1 MYNGEIQSFD
11 WSTADIVKH
20 GATVS
25 TTITKKTTHLVVTD
39 EDYRKNSSSK
49 VLIAKDKNDVSIVTW
64 DWVQDSINAKCRK
77 NELDYV
83 LSELPGD
90 DVDNVDTND
99 ANINPGKHK
108 IDNTSESDVVIPSRK
123 KRRAA
128 KHVIE
133 EKKMVKIIKKGKA
146 PVDELFQMKDSYH
159 VFSNTQATWDCL
171 LNQTNAGTNN
181 NKFFIIQLLESDS
194 GGSYYVYSRWG
205 RVGYDGQQ
213 AMSGPWSSLDMAKY
227 EFEKKFRDKTKN
239 KWMDICQDKSS
250 FKAVKGKYTLLERD
264 YGDDEVDILTKNNA
278 VVPPPPIPESK
289 LHPKIQNII
298 KLIFDVSLWNDT
310 MVELNYDA
318 SKLPLGKLSKNT
330 ITRGYEILKNIESV
344 LTKNDVG
351 DLVELSNDFY
361 TVIPHNFGF
370 NKPPIINNIAILK
383 TKMAMVE
390 ALGEIEIASSLIK
403 NADISKNPLDANYD
417 LLGLER
423 MVPLDHDS
431 EEFKLI
437 HNYVKN
443 TQGSTHHIKLEILDV
458 FDIERQGE
466 RERYKPYS
474 KLHNRMLLWHGSRRT
489 NYVGILSQGLR
500 IAPPHVPVSGYMF
513 GKGVYFADCVSK
525 SANYCRSHDNI
536 GFLLLCEVACGDMLE
551 LVNSDYNADEKVKKQ
566 GKHCTKGLG
575 QIVPDPKGAVYL
587 ENGTMVPCGKG
598 LSSLDTDKCLYYNEY
613 IVYDVSQIFQK
624 YLLRVKFD
632 NQGFY

>member
-1 MYNGEIQSFD
+1 MSSILNECCIAFSGVFAAGNHTKLSA
-11 WSTADIVKH
+11 TVKEH

-90 DVDNVDTND
+90 DVDNLDTND

-108 IDNTSESDVVIPSRK
+108 IDNTSESEDVIPSRK

-128 KHVIE
+128 KHGDSSTICDSVNSVTTITINDDDDVTQVIE

-146 PVDELFQMKDSYH
+146 PVDELFQMKDSFH

-171 LNQTNAGTNN
+171 LNQTNAGANN

-194 GGSYYVYSRWG
+194 GGNYYVYSRWG

-213 AMSGPWSSLDMAKY
+213 AMSGPLASLDIAKY

-264 YGDDEVDILTKNNA
+264 YGDDEVDISTKNNA
-278 VVPPPPIPESK
+278 VVPPPPPIPESK

-330 ITRGYEILKNIESV
+330 ITRGYEILKSIESV

-370 NKPPIINNIAILK
+370 NKPPIINSIAILK

-390 ALGEIEIASSLIK
+390 ALGEIEIA
-403 NADISKNPLDANYD
+403 
-417 LLGLER
+417 
-423 MVPLDHDS
+423 
-431 EEFKLI
+431 
-437 HNYVKN
+437 
-443 TQGSTHHIKLEILDV
+443 
-458 FDIERQGE
+458 
-466 RERYKPYS
+466 
-474 KLHNRMLLWHGSRRT
+474 
-489 NYVGILSQGLR
+489 
-500 IAPPHVPVSGYMF
+500 
-513 GKGVYFADCVSK
+513 
-525 SANYCRSHDNI
+525 
-536 GFLLLCEVACGDMLE
+536 
-551 LVNSDYNADEKVKKQ
+551 
-566 GKHCTKGLG
+566 
-575 QIVPDPKGAVYL
+575 
-587 ENGTMVPCGKG
+587 
-598 LSSLDTDKCLYYNEY
+598 
-613 IVYDVSQIFQK
+613 
-624 YLLRVKFD
+624 
-632 NQGFY
+632 